1 MRRLFLPIAA
11 AVAATV
17 LMSTLPAGAQDAE
30 TKKRLDALEANQ
42 KALLQQLQEIKSLL
56 LQQRPPAPPAAAR
69 PAEPPANFDL
79 SIDGAPTR
87 GRADA
92 KLTIVEF
99 SDFECP
105 FCGRFTRDT
114 RAQLEHEY
122 VDTGKVRM
130 VFRHFPLER
139 LHPHALRAAEAAECA
154 KQQNKFW
161 DMHAKL
167 FANQQALNDV
177 DLAGYAQSIGAD
189 ATKFRQCLAASP
201 LAHIRQD
208 QADGTTAGI
217 TGTPTFF
224 FGTIARDGRIRVTK
238 RIVGAVPYS
247 TFKTTIDA
255 LLAAS

>member
-1 MRRLFLPIAA
+1 MAAAA

-17 LMSTLPAGAQDAE
+17 VVTTLPAGAQDAD

-42 KALLQQLQEIKSLL
+42 KAILQQLQEIKSLL
-56 LQQRPPAPPAAAR
+56 QQRPPAPQGAAAKPAA
-69 PAEPPANFDL
+69 PPTNFDL
-79 SIDGAPTR
+79 SIDGAPAR

-105 FCGRFTRDT
+105 FCGRFTRET
-114 RAQLEHEY
+114 RAQLEHDY

-139 LHPHALRAAEAAECA
+139 IHPHALRASEAAECA

-167 FANQQALNDV
+167 FANQQALNDS
-177 DLAGYAQSIGAD
+177 DLAGYARSIGAD
-189 ATKFRQCLAASP
+189 ATKFQQCLAASP
-201 LAHIRQD
+201 LARIRQD
-208 QADGTTAGI
+208 QADGTMAAI

-224 FGTIARDGRIRVTK
+224 FGTLTKDGKIRVTK
-238 RIVGAVPYS
+238 RIVGAAPFPN
-247 TFKTTIDA
+247 FKATIDA
-255 LLAAS
+255 LLSES